1 MATQYAI
8 DAVFRIID
16 NATAPMKSISQQG
29 DVAARAMKKA
39 ELRMSAIG
47 SAAKTAVKG
56 AAVGAFAALGVG
68 IASATKQYIEFDQ
81 AITSSGALFKD
92 LDSTSESFGA
102 SMEALG
108 KTARGVAAVTEFNA
122 VDTAG
127 ALTKMAYAGMTSET
141 AMELLAGTTD
151 LATAAGTDLT
161 TAVDIATDA
170 LGAFNLDATAGNL
183 QYVSDVMAKTASTAN
198 TSLTDMFEAIK
209 YAGPG
214 FTAAGQKAETL
225 SAAIGALANA
235 GIKGSSAGTAL
246 QAVFT
251 ELAKGKKQDILAGY
265 GVSIADAEGNFL
277 NLYDIIAQIEEKT
290 ASMSGVERSTFLD
303 SVFGVRGGKA
313 MNIILAQGAE
323 AMKAYEATLKSST
336 GAAAQMAAV
345 MRGSIANQIN
355 VLKSGLTE
363 LGFKF
368 VEAFKNQG
376 SEALQN
382 LITYVQ
388 NFDPAPLI
396 ATLTRV
402 FDVIGGIVSAIWNMK
417 EFLIPLIAGIEA
429 YKVAMIAITAVMT
442 AYKTVMAL
450 VQAVQTGVNVA
461 MLANPITIIAVA
473 IAALIGIV
481 VALAMNWDK
490 VTATLKTCW
499 EWIKSVGEAIG
510 SFFVAAWEKLVGV
523 FDMVIEKLV
532 KVKEFFT
539 GGGFIT
545 ALKNIGAAILSFV
558 LTPIEN
564 LLGVLSHIPGIGKYI
579 GMGADKI
586 SGLKASLTA
595 DAPVTQGDRMAYSR
609 EESVSDV
616 NLNVAMAPG
625 LTGSVSGKAPGVSFT
640 TTSSGNFGK

>member
-108 KTARGVAAVTEFNA
+108 KTARDVAAVTEFNA

-141 AMELLAGTTD
+141 AMALLAGTTD

-183 QYVSDVMAKTASTAN
+183 QRVSDVMAKTASTAN

-214 FTAAGQKAETL
+214 FTAAGQSAETL

-323 AMKAYEATLKSST
+323 AMKAYEATLISST

-402 FDVIGGIVSAIWNMK
+402 FDVIGGIVSVLWKMK
-417 EFLIPLIAGIEA
+417 GLIIPLIVGIEA
-429 YKVAMIAITAVMT
+429 YKVAMMGLISIMKIVEVVKALSAGMAVLH
-442 AYKTVMAL
+442 A
-450 VQAVQTGVNVA
+450 A

-481 VALAMNWDK
+481 VALAMNWDI
-490 VTATLKTCW
+490 VTAALKTCW